1 MKHILSLFG
10 ILVAAMVCAADVAPS
25 PAWMS
30 AEYRMAQFPN
40 ERYASSLVMG
50 ECSNTE
56 SIEVAL
62 QRTRDNAR
70 AEVVASIITDVE
82 STTLHHMQNQQ
93 VHGTQGYS
101 ELLKTDLL
109 KSTTIHAEIKDIPNL
124 SVESW
129 HDTKS
134 HAVYAFAWIKKSDL
148 VRALKKQIISN
159 LTRAEM
165 AIEEAEGLLA
175 EGEKGAARKAV
186 AKAIELLEHVEQQQ
200 KVVLSVDNS
209 TELEDIAF
217 TESNALKQRATAL
230 QQQLKNAVTVYVG
243 GDVTIF
249 DTNYSTFVNEIKQQ
263 ISDIGCT
270 FTTNEAE
277 ADWVIQLQ
285 GTTREYNTLQT
296 GTYTAYFVLAEV
308 VLQIVKGNTQSI
320 IYEGSFSE
328 KGSHTLNR
336 DEAGYAAYKEVYQKI
351 TAKIKEII
359 NN

>member
-1 MKHILSLFG
+1 MKYILSLFG
-10 ILVAAMVCAADVAPS
+10 ILVAAMVCAADVVPS

-40 ERYASSLVMG
+40 ERYASSFVMG

-93 VHGTQGYS
+93 VSGTQGYS

-109 KSTTIHAEIKDIPNL
+109 KSTTIHAAIKDIPNL

-148 VRALKKQIISN
+148 VRALKKQIIGN

-175 EGEKGAARKAV
+175 EGEKGAARKTV
-186 AKAIELLEHVEQQQ
+186 ASAIEQLEHVEQQQ

-243 GDVTIF
+243 GDIKVF
-249 DTNYSTFVNEIKQQ
+249 DTHYPIFINEIKQQ

-285 GTTREYNTLQT
+285 GTTRKEKTT
-296 GTYTAYFVLAEV
+296 KIKEYTAYVAMVDVEME
-308 VLQIVKGNTQSI
+308 IAKKGQI
-320 IYEGSFSE
+320 IYVGHVNK
-328 KGSHTLNR
+328 KGVHTNNI
-336 DEAGYAAYKEVYQKI
+336 EQAAQVAYLDASKDMIAQI
-351 TAKIKEII
+351 NEII

>member
-1 MKHILSLFG
+1 MKYILSLFG

-40 ERYASSLVMG
+40 ERYASSFVMG

-93 VHGTQGYS
+93 VRGTQGYS

-109 KSTTIHAEIKDIPNL
+109 KSTTIHAAIKDIPNL

-186 AKAIELLEHVEQQQ
+186 AKAIEQLEHVEQQQ

-243 GDVTIF
+243 GDIKVF
-249 DTNYSTFVNEIKQQ
+249 DTHYPIFINEIKQQ

-277 ADWVIQLQ
+277 ADWVIQLK
-285 GTTREYNTLQT
+285 GTTRKEKTT
-296 GTYTAYFVLAEV
+296 KIKEYTAYVAMVDVEME
-308 VLQIVKGNTQSI
+308 IAKKGQI
-320 IYEGSFSE
+320 IYVGHVNK
-328 KGSHTLNR
+328 KGVHTNNI
-336 DEAGYAAYKEVYQKI
+336 EQAAQVAYSDASKDMIAQI
-351 TAKIKEII
+351 NEII

>member
-1 MKHILSLFG
+1 MKYILSLFG
-10 ILVAAMVCAADVAPS
+10 ILVAAMVCAADVVPS

-40 ERYASSLVMG
+40 ERYASCFVMG
-50 ECSNTE
+50 ECGNTE

-93 VHGTQGYS
+93 VSGTQGYS

-109 KSTTIHAEIKDIPNL
+109 KSTTIHAAIKDIPNL

-148 VRALKKQIISN
+148 VRALKKQIIGN

-175 EGEKGAARKAV
+175 EGEKGAARKTV
-186 AKAIELLEHVEQQQ
+186 ASAIEQLEHVEQQQ

-243 GDVTIF
+243 GDIKVF
-249 DTNYSTFVNEIKQQ
+249 DTHYPIFINEIKQQ

-285 GTTREYNTLQT
+285 GTTRKEKTT
-296 GTYTAYFVLAEV
+296 KIKEYTAYVAMVDVEME
-308 VLQIVKGNTQSI
+308 IAKKGQI
-320 IYEGSFSE
+320 IYVGHVNK
-328 KGSHTLNR
+328 KGVHTNNI
-336 DEAGYAAYKEVYQKI
+336 EQAAQVAYLDASKDMIAQI
-351 TAKIKEII
+351 NEII

>member
-1 MKHILSLFG
+1 MKYILSLFG

-40 ERYASSLVMG
+40 ERYASSFVMG

-109 KSTTIHAEIKDIPNL
+109 KSTTIHAAIKDIPNL

-148 VRALKKQIISN
+148 VRALKKQIIGN

-186 AKAIELLEHVEQQQ
+186 AKAIEQLEHVEQQQ

-243 GDVTIF
+243 GDIKVF
-249 DTNYSTFVNEIKQQ
+249 DTLRRISKIYMLKNY
-263 ISDIGCT
+263 
-270 FTTNEAE
+270 FT
-277 ADWVIQLQ
+277 VHF
-285 GTTREYNTLQT
+285 R
-296 GTYTAYFVLAEV
+296 
-308 VLQIVKGNTQSI
+308 
-320 IYEGSFSE
+320 
-328 KGSHTLNR
+328 
-336 DEAGYAAYKEVYQKI
+336 
-351 TAKIKEII
+351 
-359 NN
+359 

>member
-1 MKHILSLFG
+1 MKYILSLFG

-93 VHGTQGYS
+93 VRGTQGYS

-217 TESNALKQRATAL
+217 TESNALNQRATAL

-285 GTTREYNTLQT
+285 GTTRKEKTT
-296 GTYTAYFVLAEV
+296 KIKEYTAYVAMVDVEME
-308 VLQIVKGNTQSI
+308 IAKKGQI
-320 IYEGSFSE
+320 IYVGHVNK
-328 KGSHTLNR
+328 KGVHTNNI
-336 DEAGYAAYKEVYQKI
+336 EQAAQVAYSDASKDMIAQI
-351 TAKIKEII
+351 NEII